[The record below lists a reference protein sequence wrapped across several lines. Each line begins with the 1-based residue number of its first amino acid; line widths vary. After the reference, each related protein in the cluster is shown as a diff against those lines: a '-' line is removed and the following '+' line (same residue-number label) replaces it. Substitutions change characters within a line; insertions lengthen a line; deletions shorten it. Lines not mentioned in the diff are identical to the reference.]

1 MKLTQ
6 DQHTAFKKATADFG
20 ADHTKALQMV
30 RAIADVPE
38 NRYFT
43 ITSNGEVVIDKT
55 RTREVSAKKLSKS
68 DQ

>member
-6 DQHTAFKKATADFG
+6 DQHAAFKEATADFG
-20 ADHTKALQMV
+20 ADHTDALQKI
-30 RAIADVPE
+30 RAIANVPE
-38 NRYFT
+38 NRYFS
-43 ITSNGEVVIDKT
+43 ISGNGEVVIDKT